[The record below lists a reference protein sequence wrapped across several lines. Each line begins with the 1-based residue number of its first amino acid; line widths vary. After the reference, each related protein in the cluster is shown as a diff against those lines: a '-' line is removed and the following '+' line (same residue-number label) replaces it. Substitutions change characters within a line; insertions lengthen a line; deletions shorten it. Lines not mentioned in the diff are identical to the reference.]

1 MFLLTHRLL
10 HSLPA
15 QAYILLLEQLLCVPG
30 GSTGTWLHA
39 GVLSFLQTNSLR
51 VCPQTPEYVEDVDA
65 SYRQNAVQNDD
76 VDSCGDWGDVRTLCW
91 DELNTPQLESFSGVL
106 KSHQQERP
114 ASLHGTLAARIIS
127 VGLQAFIKPNCR
139 QSAPV
144 IRYLTSCY
152 GILAAACLTGDRL
165 CHIQTDFGAD
175 RLITTTELCKLTCG
189 IKRNRSQNAAQVCKF
204 PAPHRHLAE
213 VTWPLV

>member
-1 MFLLTHRLL
+1 MCSQDFEVQHPAHTRDNDAWIHQCLVLGQIAVLNSLCAMHSTMKKACFMQPKARVQTMFLLTHRLL

-15 QAYILLLEQLLCVPG
+15 QAYILLPEQFLCVPG

-114 ASLHGTLAARIIS
+114 ASLHGTSAACIIS
-127 VGLQAFIKPNCR
+127 VPLQASIRLDCPL
-139 QSAPV
+139 SAP
-144 IRYLTSCY
+144 IICSLTSC
-152 GILAAACLTGDRL
+152 
-165 CHIQTDFGAD
+165 
-175 RLITTTELCKLTCG
+175 
-189 IKRNRSQNAAQVCKF
+189 
-204 PAPHRHLAE
+204 
-213 VTWPLV
+213 